1 MGKEFLVERM
11 SIEEIYQRFKN
22 SNKVCTDT
30 RKIEKYDLFFALK
43 GDNFNGNKFA
53 HQAISNGANYAIID
67 EEEFNTSDQCILVK
81 DVLATLQELANFHR
95 RTFDIPVIALTG
107 SNGKTTNKELLKAAL
122 SRKYKVHATQGNLNN
137 HIGVP
142 LTLLF
147 MPADTEIAIIE
158 MGANHQKEIEELCKI
173 AEPSHGYI
181 TNIGKAHLEGFGGV
195 EGIKKGKGELYD
207 FLKESEG
214 YVFVNEKDTV
224 LLEMLKSRQI
234 IKSVFYGKDDLL
246 LRMQQESPAV
256 KWISE
261 NGQEYTAQISG
272 KYNFENIQNAYA
284 IARYFN
290 VAETDVCKALAAY
303 NPDNNRSQKVLKE
316 SNEIFLDAY
325 NANPS
330 SMEASIK
337 NFINYSTEKSKVVIL
352 GDMFELGE
360 DSEKEHSA
368 LGKLVASGDF
378 ETVVLYGENMKH
390 ALIHLPQAYYF
401 NDKFSIHNWVNDK
414 NFENKAFLIKGS
426 RGVGLET
433 VVQFI

>member
-53 HQAISNGANYAIID
+53 HQAIVNGANYAIID
-67 EEEFNTSDQCILVK
+67 EEEFNTADQCILVK

-142 LTLLF
+142 LTLLS

-234 IKSVFYGKDDLL
+234 IKSVFYGKGDLF

-290 VAETDVCKALAAY
+290 VVETDVCQALAAY

-352 GDMFELGE
+352 GDMFELGD
-360 DSEKEHSA
+360 DSEKEHSS

-401 NDKFSIHNWVNDK
+401 TDKFSIHNWVNDK

>member
-1 MGKEFLVERM
+1 M

-142 LTLLF
+142 LTLLS

-214 YVFVNEKDTV
+214 YVFVNVKDTV

-290 VAETDVCKALAAY
+290 VAETDVCQALAAY

-352 GDMFELGE
+352 GDMFELGD

-401 NDKFSIHNWVNDK
+401 TDKFSIHNWVNDK

>member
-53 HQAISNGANYAIID
+53 HQAIANGANYAIID

-142 LTLLF
+142 LTLLS

-246 LRMQQESPAV
+246 LRMQQESPVV

-290 VAETDVCKALAAY
+290 VAETDVCQALAAY

-352 GDMFELGE
+352 GDMFELGD

-401 NDKFSIHNWVNDK
+401 TDKFSIHNWVNDK
-414 NFENKAFLIKGS
+414 KFENKAFLIKGS

>member
-122 SRKYKVHATQGNLNN
+122 SRKYKMHATQGNLNN

-142 LTLLF
+142 LTLLS

-290 VAETDVCKALAAY
+290 VAETDVCQALAAY
-303 NPDNNRSQKVLKE
+303 SPDNNRSQKVLKE

-401 NDKFSIHNWVNDK
+401 TDKFSIHNWVNDK

>member
-142 LTLLF
+142 LTLLS

-234 IKSVFYGKDDLL
+234 IKSVFYGKGDLF

-290 VAETDVCKALAAY
+290 VVETDVCQALAAY

-352 GDMFELGE
+352 GDMFELGD

-401 NDKFSIHNWVNDK
+401 TDKFSIHNWVNDK
-414 NFENKAFLIKGS
+414 KFENKAFLIKGS